1 MQSKSADVFGRSW
14 VVYQWLSVKHI
25 IDPNYQNLLL
35 PSFFEFRD
43 LLDSATKNFL
53 SENLKTFD
61 DKNMKTANN
70 IKDDIVSIRATTNSY
85 MQINHE
91 LSENN
96 YEVNNND
103 TTNFAFKHC
112 YLANSTK
119 KTLYNTG
126 NDTTHTY
133 FINAAKTIGL
143 NVDAD
148 KEEYDKTKSF

>member
-1 MQSKSADVFGRSW
+1 M
-14 VVYQWLSVKHI
+14 KHI

-61 DKNMKTANN
+61 DKKIKTTDN
-70 IKDDIVSIRATTNSY
+70 IKDDIAGICATTNSY

-96 YEVNNND
+96 NEVNNNVKTD
-103 TTNFAFKHC
+103 FAFKRC

-119 KTLYNTG
+119 KTL
-126 NDTTHTY
+126 
-133 FINAAKTIGL
+133 
-143 NVDAD
+143 
-148 KEEYDKTKSF
+148 